1 MGWCAGRGGD
11 QAAPP
16 SLGPFLCNRRGTF
29 FCVRRPRKSPRTEAS
44 AEFHVAGVVRDRSLS
59 SFNEVDQEKS
69 PLARTCRSPPQ
80 PAAARRSPPQPAAA
94 RRSPP
99 QRAPRSA
106 RINFDFSASGCVFY
120 STRRKQ
126 HDLTESRVAR
136 FEYPVIK
143 RCLLYVSDLNLS
155 RVPGSGARA
164 APSTCDSSMAGC
176 CFSVLAGACQ
186 FGTAWAGLRLNSFIH
201 SRADAHFV
209 PSLRAGVPRL
219 AAQVRPLE

>member
-1 MGWCAGRGGD
+1 MGWCAGQDGD

-16 SLGPFLCNRRGTF
+16 SLGPFLCNRRGAF
-29 FCVRRPRKSPRTEAS
+29 FCVRRPRESPRTEAR

-94 RRSPP
+94 RRS
-99 QRAPRSA
+99 A
-106 RINFDFSASGCVFY
+106 RHDRHESTLDFSASGCVFY

-126 HDLTESRVAR
+126 RDLTESRVAR

-143 RCLLYVSDLNLS
+143 RCLLYVSDLNHSLS
-155 RVPGSGARA
+155 LTLPRSRQSASHRA
-164 APSTCDSSMAGC
+164 SS
-176 CFSVLAGACQ
+176 
-186 FGTAWAGLRLNSFIH
+186 H
-201 SRADAHFV
+201 
-209 PSLRAGVPRL
+209 
-219 AAQVRPLE
+219 